1 MTEEE
6 MNELASK
13 IVDLIFQRQDEIDAE
28 FLDNWQ
34 QEIIMK
40 TQLEDDDSELN
51 RLEFMLQRA
60 VEDEEFELAAKL
72 QKRIN
77 QIKNK

>member
-6 MNELASK
+6 MNKLASK

-34 QEIIMK
+34 QEIIIK

>member
-1 MTEEE
+1 MTEKE

-13 IVDLIFQRQDEIDAE
+13 IVDLIFQRQDEIDAV

-34 QEIIMK
+34 QEIIIK

>member
-13 IVDLIFQRQDEIDAE
+13 IVNLIFQRQDEIDAE

>member
-1 MTEEE
+1 MTEKE

-34 QEIIMK
+34 QEIIIK

-72 QKRIN
+72 HKRIN

>member
-1 MTEEE
+1 

-34 QEIIMK
+34 QEIIIK

>member
-1 MTEEE
+1 MTEKE

-34 QEIIMK
+34 QEIIIK

>member
-13 IVDLIFQRQDEIDAE
+13 IVNLIFQRQDEIDAE

-34 QEIIMK
+34 QEIIIK

>member
-34 QEIIMK
+34 QEIIIK